1 MIKKGKYIMEK
12 KKKEKREYSVF
23 GNFVFSAKSLFKA
36 GMATPIFRLILV
48 FVSLGITVFAAYENK
63 LLLDALDNGKGV
75 DRVILSIAGIVGFYF
90 FLQIMNNV
98 VYMLYHI
105 VWEKTWGRIYVRSLK
120 PLYRADY
127 DKLESPEYKN
137 LYSQYTGYVRSSTLN
152 EYNAVM
158 ELLSSVLSILVFGTM
173 ISMLHPLIAAGLVVM
188 AVVHYFAKKPL
199 VKIQHKMNIRLV
211 ANDRKF
217 KYATAIAT
225 DFENAKEIRLYNM
238 HGWVKSVTDD
248 CIAEHRKVHSIIQWY
263 TFFVG
268 FCHNALHLLRDG
280 FAYVYLILMFM
291 NGELTPGDFVLYFTA
306 ITSFSTTLNNLT
318 ERFNEIH
325 KYDLQV
331 SEIRK
336 TEKIESSRTRGEG
349 IPVPH
354 KDAEIEFRGVSFR
367 YPNAK
372 EDTIRGISF
381 KIGAGERLA
390 VVGINGAGKTT
401 LVKLLCGLY
410 LPTEGEIL
418 LNGHPVNEYNINEY
432 YSVFSAVFQDINVLP
447 LTIAENVACS
457 IDNNKIDREK
467 VHTALEYA
475 GLWEKVSSLEKGM
488 DTYFDKEVHA
498 KAVDFSG
505 GEKQKLAL
513 ARAIYMDRPFL
524 ILDEPTSALD
534 PIAENKMYL
543 QFNEITKNNTALF
556 ISHRLAS
563 TRFCDRI
570 IHMEKGKIIE
580 YGTHDELM
588 KMNGKYAEMFRI
600 QSQYYNEEKDG
611 ETV

>member
-105 VWEKTWGRIYVRSLK
+105 VWEKTWGRIYIRSLK

-580 YGTHDELM
+580 YGIHDELM

>member
-1 MIKKGKYIMEK
+1 MEK

>member
-1 MIKKGKYIMEK
+1 MEK

-457 IDNNKIDREK
+457 IDKNKIDREK